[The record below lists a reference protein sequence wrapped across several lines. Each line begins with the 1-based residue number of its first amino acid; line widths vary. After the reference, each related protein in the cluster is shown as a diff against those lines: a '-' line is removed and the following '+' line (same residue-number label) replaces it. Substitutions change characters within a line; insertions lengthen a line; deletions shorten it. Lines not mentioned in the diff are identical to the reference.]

1 MSGDAGVDVGGLG
14 QTDGH
19 AAAGQHGQHGD
30 ASLAHLLGR
39 AATVEERVRDLVAR
53 RRAVDPQPDDPFRGL
68 YLSDDAVDRLLA
80 GPRPGPAPGLAADA
94 RTAAVERAADEA
106 ERAGDRL
113 RLRGLVRRFGLSPL
127 DVDLLL
133 VALVCDLDAR
143 FEQLFGYLNDDVTRR
158 RPATAVALE
167 LCGADLASAHARA
180 RLTHGPLV
188 TGGLL
193 AVEDPDRPFPGR
205 ALRVPDRVVE
215 HLLGHDAPDAALAPV
230 LVAPPDVRWGEAGPL
245 ARALDRGVTL
255 TYLREGSTGSARVLA
270 VQALRALGRDA
281 VVVDLHALAA
291 EPDAHVLAR
300 SAAREARL
308 RGAGL
313 VAGPVEAVATR
324 PRLLAA
330 LVCDPEPLLLVGR
343 GAWDP
348 GWTTRPPLL
357 LTVPASTTDERS
369 TMWLRA
375 LGAGSQ
381 PTEGGEGTD
390 DIGGSGGSGGGA
402 GPSRGA
408 RTARHEAAA
417 GIDDA
422 TVEAATLQFRLRP
435 EQVARA
441 AASALAQ
448 ARVEPDGQ
456 VTAEHLRAGARAEN
470 GSALD
475 GLARRIEPAVG
486 WADLVLPRA
495 PLIAL
500 REVALR
506 ARHRER
512 VLGDWSMRPG
522 GGRGHGVAAL
532 FAGDSGTGKTMS
544 AEVVAHELGL
554 DLYVVDLAT
563 VVDKY
568 IGETEK
574 NLERIFGAAAGVNG
588 VLLFDEADAIFG
600 RRSEVRDSH
609 DRYANIE
616 SAYLL
621 QRMESFDGLAILA
634 TNLRANIDEAFTR
647 RLDVLVDFPLPDAE
661 HRRALWDRCLGAL
674 VPRDPDVDLDF
685 VAGAFELA
693 GGAIRSSAVTAAYL
707 AADDG
712 GTVRMTHVISAVE
725 HEYRK
730 LGRLC
735 LPGEFGRYWS
745 MLQPTG
751 A

>member
-1 MSGDAGVDVGGLG
+1 MSGDAGTGVRAGGS
-14 QTDGH
+14 
-19 AAAGQHGQHGD
+19 AAVPEQAG
-30 ASLAHLLGR
+30 LAHLLGR
-39 AATVEERVRDLVAR
+39 AAVVEERVRAVVAR

-68 YLSDDAVDRLLA
+68 YLSDEAVDRLLA
-80 GPRPGPAPGLAADA
+80 GPRPGRTPDPAADE
-94 RTAAVERAADEA
+94 RTEAVERAADEA
-106 ERAGDRL
+106 ERAGHRL
-113 RLRGLVRRFGLSPL
+113 RLRELVRRCGLTPL
-127 DVDLLL
+127 DVELLL
-133 VALVCDLDAR
+133 VALVCDLDSR

-167 LCGADLASAHARA
+167 LCGVDLASAHGRA

-193 AVEDPDRPFPGR
+193 VVEDTDRPFPGR

-215 HLLGHDAPDAALAPV
+215 HLLGDDAPDATLGPV
-230 LVAPPDVRWGEAGPL
+230 LVAAPDVRWGDAGPL
-245 ARALDRGVTL
+245 ARALGRGTTL
-255 TYLREGSTGSARVLA
+255 TYLREGSTGSGRVLA
-270 VQALRALGRDA
+270 AQALRALGRDA

-291 EPDAHVLAR
+291 EPDAHALAR

-313 VAGPVEAVATR
+313 VAGPVEAVAGR
-324 PRLLAA
+324 PRLLAM
-330 LVCDPEPLLLVGR
+330 LLCDPEPLLLVGR

-348 GWTTRPPLL
+348 AWTTQPPLL
-357 LTVPASTTDERS
+357 LTVPASTTGERS
-369 TMWLRA
+369 SMWLRA
-375 LGAGSQ
+375 LGSAG
-381 PTEGGEGTD
+381 GD
-390 DIGGSGGSGGGA
+390 AGGA
-402 GPSRGA
+402 DDGA
-408 RTARHEAAA
+408 GTGRDGAAA
-417 GIDDA
+417 RIDDA
-422 TVEAATLQFRLRP
+422 AVEAATLQFRLRP

-495 PLIAL
+495 PLVAL

-544 AEVVAHELGL
+544 AEVVARELGL

-574 NLERIFGAAAGVNG
+574 NLERIFTAAAEVNG

-647 RLDVLVDFPLPDAE
+647 RLDVLVDFPLPDPE
-661 HRRALWDRCLGAL
+661 HRRALWDRCLGEL
-674 VPRDPDVDLDF
+674 VPRDADVDLEF

-745 MLQPTG
+745 MLQPAG

>member
-1 MSGDAGVDVGGLG
+1 VTARERAGTGAQAGTGEQPGL
-14 QTDGH
+14 
-19 AAAGQHGQHGD
+19 AY
-30 ASLAHLLGR
+30 LLGR
-39 AATVEERVRDLVAR
+39 AATVEERVRALVAR
-53 RRAVDPQPDDPFRGL
+53 RREVDPQPDDPFRGL
-68 YLSDDAVDRLLA
+68 YLSDEAVDRLLL
-80 GPRPGPAPGLAADA
+80 GPRERHEHVEGPGRDA
-94 RTAAVERAADEA
+94 RSDAVERAADEA
-106 ERAGDRL
+106 ELAGERVRL
-113 RLRGLVRRFGLSPL
+113 RDVRRAFGLVPL
-127 DVDLLL
+127 DVELLL

-167 LCGADLASAHARA
+167 LCGADLASAAARA
-180 RLTHGPLV
+180 RLTHGPLLR
-188 TGGLL
+188 GGLL
-193 AVEDPDRPFPGR
+193 VVEDPDRPFPGR

-215 HLLGHDAPDAALAPV
+215 HLLGDDAPDVALAPV
-230 LVAPPDVRWGEAGPL
+230 LTDAPDVRWGEAGPL
-245 ARALDRGVTL
+245 ARALERGVTL
-255 TYLREGSTGSARVLA
+255 TYLREGSTGSGRVLA
-270 VQALRALGRDA
+270 VQALREAGREA
-281 VVVDLHALAA
+281 VVVDLHQLAA
-291 EPDAHVLAR
+291 EPDALGLAR

-308 RGAGL
+308 RGCGL
-313 VAGPVEAVATR
+313 VAGPVEAVSGR
-324 PRLLAA
+324 PRVLAGLTCEPA
-330 LVCDPEPLLLVGR
+330 PLLLVGR

-348 GWTTRPPLL
+348 GWTPRPPLL
-357 LTVPASTTDERS
+357 LTVPASTTGERS
-369 TMWLRA
+369 VMWLRA
-375 LGAGSQ
+375 LGSAADAD
-381 PTEGGEGTD
+381 E
-390 DIGGSGGSGGGA
+390 
-402 GPSRGA
+402 
-408 RTARHEAAA
+408 RHAAAA

-441 AASALAQ
+441 AASALTQ
-448 ARVEPDGQ
+448 ASVEPDGR

-495 PLIAL
+495 PLVAL

-574 NLERIFGAAAGVNG
+574 NLERIFTAAAEVNG

-647 RLDVLVDFPLPDAE
+647 RLDVLVDFPLPDPE
-661 HRRALWDRCLGAL
+661 HRRALWDRSLGEL
-674 VPRDPDVDLDF
+674 VPRDADVDLEF

-712 GTVRMTHVISAVE
+712 GTVRMAHVISAVE

-745 MLQPTG
+745 MLQPAG
-751 A
+751 R